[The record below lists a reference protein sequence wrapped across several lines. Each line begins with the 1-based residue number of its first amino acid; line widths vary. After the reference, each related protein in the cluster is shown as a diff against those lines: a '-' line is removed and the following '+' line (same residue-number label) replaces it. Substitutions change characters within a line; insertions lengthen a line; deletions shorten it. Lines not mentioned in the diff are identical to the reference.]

1 MTARYH
7 TIRHEQVLP
16 RALRSPTESV
26 QTGNHE
32 QSSIRPESFDVGK
45 MWQSHNPHQPTH
57 AVQSRA
63 LTSVTHEALP
73 SSRTCLSIWEQIDG
87 PSVAD
92 ANVARV
98 KPEVQCVVGSSSH
111 FSKLEE

>member
-1 MTARYH
+1 MSKCCH
-7 TIRHEQVLP
+7 VP
-16 RALRSPTESV
+16 SPTESV

-73 SSRTCLSIWEQIDG
+73 SSRHVPLNLG
-87 PSVAD
+87 AD
-92 ANVARV
+92 
-98 KPEVQCVVGSSSH
+98 
-111 FSKLEE
+111 